1 MNALISDTDD
11 EYLQKIKKINE
22 LAAKQLVWIKFME
35 EKINPLDKKGDWKS
49 LENKK
54 VFSEFWKRIKITNIL
69 MYEKVFVL
77 IYENLL
83 SNENNVNY
91 FLEETMQVLDNEMN
105 VTDKEY
111 KIEVFKLYFIIH
123 SRLS

>member
-1 MNALISDTDD
+1 VNALISDIDD

-111 KIEVFKLYFIIH
+111 KIEVFIDYIL
-123 SRLS
+123 